1 MNNMDFWSVAIG
13 FITAAPLGLL
23 AVWAVERHQRKR
35 IPKWSGWPRTAQ
47 PR

>member
-1 MNNMDFWSVAIG
+1 MDNVDFWSVAVAFVIA
-13 FITAAPLGLL
+13 TPLGLL

-35 IPKWSGWPRTAQ
+35 VPKWNNWPRPAQ

>member
-1 MNNMDFWSVAIG
+1 MNNLDFWSVAIG

-23 AVWAVERHQRKR
+23 VVWAVERHQRKR
-35 IPKWSGWPRTAQ
+35 LPKWSDWPRPAQ